1 MTVPA
6 GLKVA
11 LFATCFN
18 DMMFPQAPKAVVK
31 LLRRLGCEVDFPL
44 EQTCCEQMF
53 TNTGYADE
61 AVPLVRRFVDVFA
74 GYDAVDAPSGSCVG
88 SVRVQHRKLADDR
101 GACVSRL
108 RA

>member
-61 AVPLVRRFVDVFA
+61 AVPLVRRFVYVFA
-74 GYDAVDAPSGSCVG
+74 GYDAVDAPSGSSVG

-101 GACVSRL
+101 GGVC
-108 RA
+108 

>member
-1 MTVPA
+1 MTARA

-18 DMMFPQAPKAVVK
+18 DMMFPPAPKAVVK

-74 GYDAVDAPSGSCVG
+74 GYDAVDAPPARHGE
-88 SVRVQHRKLADDR
+88 RRAD
-101 GACVSRL
+101 L
-108 RA
+108 